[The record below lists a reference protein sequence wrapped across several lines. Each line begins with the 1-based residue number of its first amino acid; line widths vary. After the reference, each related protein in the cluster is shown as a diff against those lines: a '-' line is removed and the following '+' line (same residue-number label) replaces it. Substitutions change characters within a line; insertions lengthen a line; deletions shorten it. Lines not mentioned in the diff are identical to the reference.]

1 MRPTPNSNK
10 YFAKALAMVLVCC
23 ITLFLVQ
30 VVVHAHDKG
39 HNEGACRVCHVAH
52 AGSLPATGAFVLD
65 EPLRINGRV
74 REISL
79 ECHKDFFVND
89 SPSRA
94 PPAA

>member
-1 MRPTPNSNK
+1 MRRTPNSNRC
-10 YFAKALAMVLVCC
+10 FAKALALALVCC

-52 AGSLPATGAFVLD
+52 AGSLPPTSAFVLD
-65 EPLRINGRV
+65 EPLPVNGRV
-74 REISL
+74 REIPFEFL
-79 ECHKDFFVND
+79 KEFFVND

>member
-1 MRPTPNSNK
+1 MGRKPNSTS
-10 YFAKALAMVLVCC
+10 YFAKALAVALVCC

-39 HNEGACRVCHVAH
+39 HNEAACRVCHVAH
-52 AGSLPATGAFVLD
+52 AGSLPATSAFVLD
-65 EPLRINGRV
+65 EPLHITGRAH
-74 REISL
+74 ESSP
-79 ECHKDFFVND
+79 EFHKSFFVND

>member
-1 MRPTPNSNK
+1 MRQAPNSK
-10 YFAKALAMVLVCC
+10 RYFAKALAVALVCC

-52 AGSLPATGAFVLD
+52 AGSLPAPSAFVLD
-65 EPLRINGRV
+65 EPLHINGRV
-74 REISL
+74 HENSL
-79 ECHKDFFVND
+79 EFQKSFFVND
-89 SPSRA
+89 SSSRA

>member
-10 YFAKALAMVLVCC
+10 YFAKALALALVCC

-52 AGSLPATGAFVLD
+52 AGSLPATSTLVLD
-65 EPLRINGRV
+65 EPLPINGRV
-74 REISL
+74 HESSPEFQKSFL
-79 ECHKDFFVND
+79 VND